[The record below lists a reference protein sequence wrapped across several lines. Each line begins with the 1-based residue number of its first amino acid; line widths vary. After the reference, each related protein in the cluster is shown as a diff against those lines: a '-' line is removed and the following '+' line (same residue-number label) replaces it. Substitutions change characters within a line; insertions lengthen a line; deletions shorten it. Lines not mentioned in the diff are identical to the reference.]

1 MLNLKPKKM
10 TQEENIKFL
19 LSYCKSS
26 KLEEYKNLKLITHKA
41 DIRGEEKPALK
52 VFKGKQKNP
61 YINYFYITEES
72 RAAAINK
79 AKEYAD
85 KEQER
90 KEQIKAERKA
100 FTPDFKVGDI
110 FYTSWG
116 YEQTNVEF
124 YQVVEKPSAHY
135 AIIQEIAQ
143 ENVPD
148 SMESHG
154 MSCSVMPI
162 KDKFISEKIER
173 RKVGKYG
180 ISFSSYRSAFKWDG
194 QPKYKSWYY

>member
-1 MLNLKPKKM
+1 MN
-10 TQEENIKFL
+10 QQQHIEFL
-19 LSYCKSS
+19 LKF
-26 KLEEYKNLKLITHKA
+26 KKNAELKEYKDLKMVMYQA
-41 DIRGEEKPALK
+41 DIRGEIKPA
-52 VFKGKQKNP
+52 VSAFKGKQKNP
-61 YINYFYITEES
+61 FSNYYYLTIES
-72 RAAAINK
+72 ASKAIKNFME
-79 AKEYAD
+79 AAD
-85 KEQER
+85 KRQEY
-90 KEQIKAERKA
+90 KEQKAAERKA
-100 FTPDFKVGDI
+100 FKPEFEVGDI

-124 YQVVEKPSAHY
+124 YQVIEKPSAHY

-143 ENVPD
+143 ENVPN

-173 RKVGKYG
+173 RKVGRHG